1 MRIRKYTHVLLFPLF
16 IIPISNYI
24 LLLTIGAANIKL
36 FEEIEVSILYLFT
49 LFYSGKKYGAFSIQS
64 LFLFALGFFSLS
76 GVVGTILGIA
86 DYTIKNYNTVI
97 FEWTDE
103 TAVIVLNYYLIFLLL
118 YMIYLYS
125 KNLFNIE
132 QIDLSNDYNQIA
144 RKIDVSKCRFVRQIM
159 IVSFPFAFIYHLLY
173 AISLRNT
180 GRYVLYAN
188 GYKLTGGINLII
200 KLIELVFVMSY
211 SMLCIYESDGKR
223 FDKFSIM
230 YLAVFMTDFIGG
242 ARAEAV
248 SKVLFFLYFR
258 YKRFNSRVKS
268 YKIFAGIILGMLL
281 LSYIGV
287 TRIGLQY
294 DRNNILSELSSFLF
308 GQSGSISIVG
318 YYVQNKGSL
327 SNNTYPYILEPIVKV
342 FLLFIHPGII
352 NGGQNLEVLKY
363 RMSLGHH
370 ITYNISPSQYLYG
383 SGVGGNFIAEMSEF
397 GAISVFAF
405 SIVFLAIMNRFDKDI
420 NRSKFARFLAPF
432 FVQFLLIS
440 PRGSAFFD
448 SYSLVKYLIMYMIV
462 ETIFNILN
470 HKNNYIMKEEKRYDN
485 D

>member
-1 MRIRKYTHVLLFPLF
+1 MRIRKYAHVLIWLLF

-24 LLLTIGAANIKL
+24 LVMTIGETNMKL

-49 LFYSGKKYGAFSIQS
+49 FFYSGKKYGILSIQS

-76 GVVGTILGIA
+76 GVVGTVLGIA

-103 TAVIVLNYYLIFLLL
+103 TTVIVLNYYLIFLLL
-118 YMIYLYS
+118 YFIYLYS
-125 KNLFNIE
+125 KNPFNIE
-132 QIDLSNDYNQIA
+132 QRDLSTDYNQIA
-144 RKIDVSKCRFVRQIM
+144 GKIGVSKCSFVRQIM
-159 IVSFPFAFIYHLLY
+159 IISFPFALIYHILY

-180 GRYVLYAN
+180 GRYILYAN
-188 GYKLTGGINLII
+188 GYKLTGGINLVI
-200 KLIELVFVMSY
+200 KLLELVFLVSY
-211 SMLCIYESDGKR
+211 SMLCVYESDAKR
-223 FDKFSIM
+223 FDKFSVM

-258 YKRFNSRVKS
+258 YKRFNSKVKG

-287 TRIGLQY
+287 TRIGLRY
-294 DRNNILSELSSFLF
+294 DRNNILAELSNFLF

-318 YYVQNKGSL
+318 YYVQNKDIL
-327 SNNTYPYILEPIVKV
+327 SHNAYPYIFEPIVKV

-370 ITYNISPSQYLYG
+370 ITYSISPSQYLYG

-397 GAISVFAF
+397 GAVSIFVF
-405 SIVFLAIMNRFDKDI
+405 SIIFLAIMNRFDKDI
-420 NRSKFARFLAPF
+420 NRRKFARFLAPF
-432 FVQFLLIS
+432 FVQFLLIA

-448 SYSLVKYLIMYMIV
+448 SYSLVKYLIMYIMF
-462 ETIFNILN
+462 EAIFNILN
-470 HKNNYIMKEEKRYDN
+470 HRNIFS
-485 D
+485 